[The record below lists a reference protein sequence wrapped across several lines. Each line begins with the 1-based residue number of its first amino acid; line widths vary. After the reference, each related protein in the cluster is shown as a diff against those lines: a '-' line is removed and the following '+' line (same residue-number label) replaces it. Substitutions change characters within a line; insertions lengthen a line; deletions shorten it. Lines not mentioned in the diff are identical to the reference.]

1 MQRDFDLI
9 VTLLGAFR
17 DADSATLTAQ
27 DLATF
32 IQEEEDAE
40 ELERVLLHL
49 DLLEDAGLARKVDE
63 TGIPEDDTWR
73 ITWKGYDAL
82 EQDEDDELEDEDD
95 EGGELND

>member
-17 DADSATLTAQ
+17 DADSATLTAN
-27 DLATF
+27 DLTVLL
-32 IQEEEDAE
+32 QEEDSSED
-40 ELERVLLHL
+40 LERVLLHL

-63 TGIPEDDTWR
+63 TGIPEDDAWR

-82 EQDEDDELEDEDD
+82 EQDEEDDLDDDEDK
-95 EGGELND
+95 LND

>member
-17 DADSATLTAQ
+17 DADSATLTAN
-27 DLATF
+27 DLTTLL
-32 IQEEEDAE
+32 QEDGSED
-40 ELERVLLHL
+40 LERILLHL

-63 TGIPEDDTWR
+63 TGIPEDDAWR

-82 EQDEDDELEDEDD
+82 EQDEEDDLDEDD
-95 EGGELND
+95 ELND